1 MPLFEYQCEQCSYRF
16 DRIVLSTNTKVQ
28 CPLCQANVKKL
39 MSSFSIGN
47 PHAGMENLPKDLQDI
62 QPKMCTNC

>member
-16 DRIVLSTNTKVQ
+16 DKIVLSTYTKMQ

-47 PHAGMENLPKDLQDI
+47 PQTGMEN
-62 QPKMCTNC
+62 